1 MPQLVNYWQHQKDT
15 NPASVYGLLLCG
27 DTSEVDA
34 AVFEFVDKYWAQ
46 LSDMSGAYCAMT
58 LVAWKSDAAMAQ
70 VESSETPST
79 KEDAMPTALKEM
91 YAQTSWRLGGK
102 GVYSLAQ
109 ALGVDLSRMPVALLT
124 SRPWSSKKLLDL
136 SLLPFATDSG
146 EESKARP
153 VGLEGFFASLFTACN
168 RASETG
174 ERWRLRTVR
183 REMSGLYP
191 TGPGIADRLIESGVI
206 AQVVE
211 GVVAAVLRTQGGS
224 PG

>member
-1 MPQLVNYWQHQKDT
+1 MPQLVDYWQDQRDT

-27 DTSEVDA
+27 DASDADA

-46 LSDMSGAYCAMT
+46 LSDMSGVYCAMT
-58 LVAWKSDAAMAQ
+58 LVAWKSDAATAEIE
-70 VESSETPST
+70 VSRTPST
-79 KEDAMPTALKEM
+79 GEDTMPTALKEM
-91 YAQTSWRLGGK
+91 YTQTSWRLGGK

-146 EESKARP
+146 DESEARP
-153 VGLEGFFASLFTACN
+153 VGLDGFFATLFTACN
-168 RASETG
+168 RASEKG

-183 REMSGLYP
+183 REMSDLYA
-191 TGPGIADRLIESGVI
+191 TGPGIADRLIGSGVI

-211 GVVAAVLRTQGGS
+211 GVAEAVLRTQGGS